1 MSYTDD
7 RDLSFQLGYMTN
19 ELKLNIGK
27 LERPDIDFEIKK
39 CKKTIGNNL
48 VSNNMNAISS
58 MITFF
63 EQYGIILIFKMF
75 AQ

>member
-7 RDLSFQLGYMTN
+7 RDLSYQLGYMTN

-39 CKKTIGNNL
+39 RKKTIGNNL
-48 VSNNMNAISS
+48 VS
-58 MITFF
+58 TFALKF
-63 EQYGIILIFKMF
+63 L
-75 AQ
+75 